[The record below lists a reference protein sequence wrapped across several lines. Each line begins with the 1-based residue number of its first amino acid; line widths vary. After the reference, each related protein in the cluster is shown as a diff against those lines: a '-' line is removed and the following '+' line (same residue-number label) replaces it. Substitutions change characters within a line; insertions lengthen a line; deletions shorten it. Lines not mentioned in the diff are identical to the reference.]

1 VQGEEKAMS
10 KSSTNQSRNGTAP
23 QATRSTEVHPSDR
36 RSIRSATERLR
47 LVEEYDSYPA
57 GSPERGALLR
67 REGIYTSQ
75 ISKWRKLRTK
85 GALAALT
92 PKLSGPK
99 PDPLQAEIDAL
110 RKENARLQ
118 ARLAQAETIIDVQ
131 KKVAALLGSDPIAPH
146 SEER

>member
-1 VQGEEKAMS
+1 MS
-10 KSSTNQSRNGTAP
+10 KSSTSQSRNGSVP
-23 QATRSTEVHPSDR
+23 QTTRSTEVQPSAKR
-36 RSIRSATERLR
+36 PVRSATERLR
-47 LVEEYDSYPA
+47 LLDEYDSYAA

-85 GALAALT
+85 GALAALA

-99 PDPLQAEIDAL
+99 PDPLQAENDAL
-110 RKENARLQ
+110 RKENARLL

-131 KKVAALLGSDPIAPH
+131 KKVAALLGSD
-146 SEER
+146 SLSFQTENLS

>member
-1 VQGEEKAMS
+1 MS
-10 KSSTNQSRNGTAP
+10 KSSTTQSRNGAASHT
-23 QATRSTEVHPSDR
+23 TRSTEVQPSAR
-36 RSIRSATERLR
+36 RSIRSAAERLR

-85 GALAALT
+85 GALAALA

-99 PDPLQAEIDAL
+99 PNPLQAEIDAL

-131 KKVAALLGSDPIAPH
+131 KKVAALLGIDPIPPQ
-146 SEER
+146 SEDH